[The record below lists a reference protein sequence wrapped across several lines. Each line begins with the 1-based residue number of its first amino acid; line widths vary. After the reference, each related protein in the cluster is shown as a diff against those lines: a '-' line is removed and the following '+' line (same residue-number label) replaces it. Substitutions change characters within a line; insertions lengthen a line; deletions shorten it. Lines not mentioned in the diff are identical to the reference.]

1 MMKTFLM
8 KTTKD
13 ILMTNLKTIVS
24 GKMRN
29 QQTKMI
35 LNHNSIILKMTARS
49 GKNMKNLLP
58 NNSKSPMTKMKM
70 MTKTTPGIRKMP
82 MTGKLL
88 DTETEKAMT
97 TKEETTRTSHHT
109 KDNPEDTTSKE
120 MKNME
125 REEEDN
131 MAESHT
137 KSLLL
142 MEDNTGNIRRNKN
155 NQTNK
160 PKPRLSK

>member
-1 MMKTFLM
+1 
-8 KTTKD
+8 
-13 ILMTNLKTIVS
+13 
-24 GKMRN
+24 
-29 QQTKMI
+29 
-35 LNHNSIILKMTARS
+35 MTAGN
-49 GKNMKNLLP
+49 GKNTKNLLP
-58 NNSKSPMTKMKM
+58 NNSKSPMMKMRM
-70 MTKTTPGIRKMP
+70 MTKTTPGIRKML

-97 TKEETTRTSHHT
+97 TKEEPIRTSLLT
-109 KDNPEDTTSKE
+109 KDNQEDITSKE

-142 MEDNTGNIRRNKN
+142 MEDNTGNIRRNKK